1 MKTLTVSMTALMLTL
16 IASAASADAIWLQV
30 APGNTPTPGG
40 TVEIQLVAD
49 TPAVG
54 WKLQAARAPMG
65 CSVSGKDDWRPH
77 SNVTANGASWWKPEY
92 VDNYEHS
99 DGYSYLFYKSEWLHD
114 VDNDNLPVAAGE
126 VILAFDLTIHSTWDG
141 VTPFT
146 LELLESG
153 DKYQWGA
160 GAGDYDEVGDI
171 NQGILGSWGAGGT
184 RPSIADLTIVPEPA
198 TMGLLGLG
206 GLALLRRRRNR
217 R

>member
-1 MKTLTVSMTALMLTL
+1 MKTLKMAMAIVTFSLVAAT
-16 IASAASADAIWLQV
+16 ASADAIWLQV
-30 APGNTPTPGG
+30 APGDTPTPGG

-77 SNVTANGASWWKPEY
+77 SNVTANGSTWWKPEY
-92 VDNYEHS
+92 VDNYDHS

-114 VDNDNLPVAAGE
+114 VDNGNLPVAAGE

-153 DKYQWGA
+153 DKYQWDA

-184 RPSIADLTIVPEPA
+184 RPPIADLTIVPEPA
-198 TMGLLGLG
+198 TMSLIGLG

-217 R
+217 C

>member
-54 WKLQAARAPMG
+54 WKLRAARAPLG
-65 CSVSGKDDWRPH
+65 CSVAGEDDWTQH
-77 SNVTANGASWWKPEY
+77 SNVGGNQWKPRY
-92 VDNYEHS
+92 VDNYDHS
-99 DGYSYLFYKSEWLHD
+99 DGYTYLFWSSRWAEHMTYG
-114 VDNDNLPVAAGE
+114 NPPITPGE
-126 VILAFDLTIHSTWDG
+126 VMVSFDLTIHDTWDG

-146 LELLESG
+146 LDLLNDPDVYYYDGGDDDVSGNSEGVFESWDNPTYAPIG
-153 DKYQWGA
+153 
-160 GAGDYDEVGDI
+160 
-171 NQGILGSWGAGGT
+171 
-184 RPSIADLTIVPEPA
+184 DLTIVPEPA

-206 GLALLRRRRNR
+206 GLALLRRRRS
-217 R
+217 